1 MQNTEKLKGMFL
13 LYRIIKYKENNWTL
27 SMEAV
32 QADFHEIHYLSPHI
46 LTSFYTKDPPDQL
59 KKTDSFYSNVNYIV
73 E

>member
-1 MQNTEKLKGMFL
+1 
-13 LYRIIKYKENNWTL
+13 
-27 SMEAV
+27 MEAV